1 MVLENGRFS
10 KACQKAVLED
20 GEVKL
25 HPKRFDNTYAHW
37 LNNIRDWNISRQL
50 VGSTNPAYF
59 YGDGKEDFVVAE
71 SIEAALELA
80 KVKLLTSHFS
90 LLTLDKMLMH

>member
-1 MVLENGRFS
+1 MEDLV
-10 KACQKAVLED
+10 KPAIKAVLED

-50 VGSTNPAYF
+50 WWGQQILLIST
-59 YGDGKEDFVVAE
+59 EM
-71 SIEAALELA
+71 A
-80 KVKLLTSHFS
+80 KRILWLLKVSKQH
-90 LLTLDKMLMH
+90 